1 MANQT
6 TEKMVLGSLMQNP
19 TLLVNIE
26 KYNLVNQ
33 DFNDK
38 LNQYIFYAISSAAFE
53 GAKSVTVQDIEL
65 QLQGTKG
72 ETLFVMHNGIDLLN
86 DYIELSNLDNFDS
99 YYKLLKKENLLRDLS
114 SYGFDVSRFYKENPF
129 TQEDYEINETYLD
142 MDNSEIINIIRRS
155 LLDIEEEYAT
165 SHYSKTTS
173 VSDNIYEFLEDLE
186 NAPRVGLPLQGEVFN
201 SMINGARRGT
211 YMVRSADSGV
221 GKALPNST
229 KIPTP
234 LGWREVGEIRVG
246 DYLFDALGKP
256 TKVMGVFPQGK
267 KEVWEV
273 HFKDGRKAKSSPDHL
288 WSYNTRKQRQKSKD
302 ERKFFTKTLKDI
314 ATEGLMSGQGYRVLV
329 PQHHA
334 VEYGEKKLPIPPYV
348 LGLAIGDGSFRQHD
362 SNKSFQFSSETDE
375 LPRVIADTMGY
386 TLKKNS
392 EHNYAWYFGSQEP
405 SGGRKKNIWVEDF
418 LKELPELMNTTSANK
433 FIPEVYLY
441 GSTEQRLELL
451 NGLLDSD
458 GTVDG
463 KGRVRFYTNSAKL
476 RDSVIELASSL
487 GYFVSVSEDNHRKNV
502 NYIIHITGTPELK
515 NKLFKLERK
524 RRCMDDWCNN
534 GKRKE
539 KNTHNPIVDIIDL
552 GYEEDM
558 TCFMV
563 DNEEHLFLTEDF
575 IVTHN
580 TRSAVAD
587 ACQLAYPIRYDW
599 KRAQWIASGHNE
611 RVMVIITEQQDAEIK
626 PMVLSYLSGINQNS
640 IEKMST
646 LTKAQRQVLL
656 QAAAV
661 METFRDNFLIVRFP
675 EPTIQGIKNI
685 IRNSVLK
692 YDIAHVFYDYI
703 FINPALLSEFKST
716 RLRNDEVLLM
726 FSTALKDLAVELD
739 IFVATSTQTSAAG
752 DNNTNIRNGSSIAGS
767 RAIVNKAD
775 IGCVLS
781 RPTPEELKALKT
793 VLDSIALQP
802 NIVTDLYKNR
812 NGQYTN
818 VRIWSYF
825 DMGTLQREDLF
836 VTDAR
841 LSAIEYSSDNILFE
855 FPVKPEIYKELL
867 VELNGK

>member
-72 ETLFVMHNGIDLLN
+72 ETLFTMHNGIDLLN

-114 SYGFDVSRFYKENPF
+114 DYGFDVSRFYKENPF

-173 VSDNIYEFLEDLE
+173 ISDNIYEFLEDLE
-186 NAPRVGLPLQGEVFN
+186 NAPRVGLPLQGEIFN
-201 SMINGARRGT
+201 SMINGAQRGT
-211 YMVRSADSGV
+211 YMVRSAASGT
-221 GKALPNST
+221 GK
-229 KIPTP
+229 
-234 LGWREVGEIRVG
+234 
-246 DYLFDALGKP
+246 
-256 TKVMGVFPQGK
+256 
-267 KEVWEV
+267 
-273 HFKDGRKAKSSPDHL
+273 
-288 WSYNTRKQRQKSKD
+288 
-302 ERKFFTKTLKDI
+302 
-314 ATEGLMSGQGYRVLV
+314 
-329 PQHHA
+329 
-334 VEYGEKKLPIPPYV
+334 
-348 LGLAIGDGSFRQHD
+348 
-362 SNKSFQFSSETDE
+362 
-375 LPRVIADTMGY
+375 
-386 TLKKNS
+386 
-392 EHNYAWYFGSQEP
+392 
-405 SGGRKKNIWVEDF
+405 
-418 LKELPELMNTTSANK
+418 
-433 FIPEVYLY
+433 
-441 GSTEQRLELL
+441 
-451 NGLLDSD
+451 
-458 GTVDG
+458 
-463 KGRVRFYTNSAKL
+463 
-476 RDSVIELASSL
+476 
-487 GYFVSVSEDNHRKNV
+487 
-502 NYIIHITGTPELK
+502 
-515 NKLFKLERK
+515 
-524 RRCMDDWCNN
+524 
-534 GKRKE
+534 
-539 KNTHNPIVDIIDL
+539 
-552 GYEEDM
+552 
-558 TCFMV
+558 
-563 DNEEHLFLTEDF
+563 
-575 IVTHN
+575 

-599 KRAQWIASGHNE
+599 RRAQWIASGHNE
-611 RVMVIITEQQDAEIK
+611 KVMLIITEQQDSEIK
-626 PMVLSYLSGINQNS
+626 PMVLAYLSGINQNS

-646 LTKAQRQVLL
+646 LTKAQREVLL

-661 METFRDNFLIVRFP
+661 METFSDNFLVVRFP

-692 YDIAHVFYDYI
+692 YDISYVFYDYI
-703 FINPALLSEFKST
+703 FINPALLSEFKHT

-752 DNNTNIRNGSSIAGS
+752 DNNTNIRNESAIAGS

-775 IGCVLS
+775 IGCILS

-793 VLDSIALQP
+793 VLDSISLQP

-855 FPVKPEIYKELL
+855 FPVKPEIYKKLL